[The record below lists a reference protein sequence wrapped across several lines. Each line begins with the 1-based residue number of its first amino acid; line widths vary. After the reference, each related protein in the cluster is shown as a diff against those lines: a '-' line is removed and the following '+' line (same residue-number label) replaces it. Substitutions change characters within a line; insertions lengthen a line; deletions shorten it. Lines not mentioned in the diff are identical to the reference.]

1 MRYRLEWLAFMVALK
16 LVPLLPRRF
25 CFELA
30 GIAGALAAKFD
41 ARGRRVA
48 LANLECAFG
57 AEFSPERRSQIV
69 RESYQHFARTML
81 DLFWSPRLN
90 AHNFRRYLEVEGFD
104 QFQAENS
111 RGGGCI
117 FVGLHYSNFEWLSLA
132 CGWLDA
138 ASWIA
143 TEDLKNPLLNSFF
156 EKLRGPSGQRTV
168 PREGALV
175 RLYKVLR
182 KGGRASLLVDMTLP
196 PQQPTVVIRCFGMKT
211 IVTVAHAWLQERT
224 GLPLVPLHTEALP
237 GGRYRI
243 VASPEVQLRPG
254 ATHQEIAQACWDVF
268 EPVVRR
274 DPAPWLWMYKYW
286 RYKPAGDT
294 GYPFYAH
301 ESPGFEQIA
310 SRPNYAKLDRSALRS
325 AEAAT
330 GSMR

>member
-1 MRYRLEWLAFMVALK
+1 MRYRLEWLGLMAALK
-16 LVPLLPRRF
+16 LVPLLPRRV

-30 GIAGALAAKFD
+30 GMAGALAAKFD

-57 AEFSPERRSQIV
+57 AGFSPERRLQIV

-81 DLFWSPRLN
+81 DLFWSPRLT
-90 AHNFRRYLEVEGFD
+90 AQNFRRYIDVEGFD
-104 QFQAENS
+104 RFQTEHGA
-111 RGGGCI
+111 GGCI

-143 TEDLKNPLLNSFF
+143 TEDLKNPLVGEFF
-156 EKLRGPSGQRTV
+156 EKLRGQSGQRTV

-182 KGGRASLLVDMTLP
+182 KGGRASLLVDTTLP
-196 PQQPTVVIRCFGMKT
+196 PHQPTVVVRCFGMQT

-243 VASPEVQLRPG
+243 VASPQVQLRPG

-268 EPVVRR
+268 EPVVRL

-286 RYKPAGDT
+286 RYKPSAAA

-301 ESPGFEQIA
+301 ESPAFDQIA
-310 SRPNYAKLDRSALRS
+310 SRPNYAKLDRSALRT
-325 AEAAT
+325 AKPAAV
-330 GSMR
+330 SPP